1 MGRKARDEWCHIDSH
16 VWGDVGEGGSSPVR
30 GCRAISGSVDNSP
43 IVVGVSVG
51 VQSDLLF
58 YRVYFQYNMMK

>member
-1 MGRKARDEWCHIDSH
+1 MEGFVGCGVAKFDSH
-16 VWGDVGEGGSSPVR
+16 VWGDVSEGGSSPVGR
-30 GCRAISGSVDNSP
+30 CRAISGSVDNSP